1 MQLKLVRHTR
11 GFEFIQNLED
21 RYGTREDLERLI
33 KKDPENFLYQLDLE
47 KWRHH
52 QEHPLAVVEERET
65 IFITDPQIP
74 LLDLK
79 LLEVIRKEK
88 PTSLRDL
95 SSILEED
102 LETIQ
107 PRVHRLSREGLLK
120 LEPGPD
126 QMKIP
131 VVDFNKIEIEFSD

>member
-11 GFEFIQNLED
+11 GWEFIQNLED

-33 KKDPENFLYQLDLE
+33 KKDPENFLYHLDLE
-47 KWRHH
+47 KWQYHLKNPH
-52 QEHPLAVVEERET
+52 AVVEERET
-65 IFITDPQIP
+65 IFLRDPSLK

-79 LLEVIRKEK
+79 VLEVIRNEK
-88 PTSLRDL
+88 PTSLDDL

-107 PRVHRLSREGLLK
+107 QQVHRLAQEGLLK
-120 LEPGPD
+120 MVAGPD
-126 QMKIP
+126 QVQIP
-131 VVDFNKIEIEFSD
+131 VVDFEKIEIEF

>member
-1 MQLKLVRHTR
+1 MMQLKLVRHTR
-11 GFEFIQNLED
+11 GWEYVQNLED

-33 KKDPENFLYQLDLE
+33 KMDPENFLYHLDLE
-47 KWRHH
+47 KWHNY
-52 QEHPLAVVEERET
+52 QKHPQTVVEERET
-65 IFITDPQIP
+65 IFLTDPQIH

-79 LLEVIRKEK
+79 LLEVIKKEK

-107 PRVHRLSREGLLK
+107 HQVQRLSQEGLLK

-126 QMKIP
+126 RGKIP
-131 VVDFNKIEIEFSD
+131 VVDFEKIEIEF

>member
-11 GFEFIQNLED
+11 GWEYIQNLED

-47 KWRHH
+47 KWSYY
-52 QEHPLAVVEERET
+52 QEHPQAVVEERET
-65 IFITDPQIP
+65 IFLQDASID
-74 LLDLK
+74 LWDLK
-79 LLEVIRKEK
+79 VLEVIRKEK

-102 LETIQ
+102 AETIQ
-107 PRVHRLSREGLLK
+107 HQVHRLARDGLLK

-126 QMKIP
+126 QGKIP
-131 VVDFNKIEIEFSD
+131 VVDFVKIEIEF